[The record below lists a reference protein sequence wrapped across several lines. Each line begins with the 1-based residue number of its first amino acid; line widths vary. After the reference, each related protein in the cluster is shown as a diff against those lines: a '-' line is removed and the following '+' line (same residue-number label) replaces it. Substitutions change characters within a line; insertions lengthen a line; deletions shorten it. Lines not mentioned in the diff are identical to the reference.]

1 MSRNNHINQI
11 VAGSHCKMSVTE
23 KGGAHDGYMQQV
35 IQNSAKKY
43 PNIKS
48 LIDKL
53 DLTQASFIHK

>member
-1 MSRNNHINQI
+1 M
-11 VAGSHCKMSVTE
+11 AGSQGKMNVTE
-23 KGGAHDGYMQQV
+23 KGGTHDGYMQQV
-35 IQNSAKKY
+35 IQKSAKKY

>member
-1 MSRNNHINQI
+1 
-11 VAGSHCKMSVTE
+11 VAGSQGKMSVTE
-23 KGGAHDGYMQQV
+23 KGGAQDGYMQQV
-35 IQNSAKKY
+35 IQKSAKKY